1 MPEVRFSEPRPF
13 RGQEHIA
20 FHASCSVNGMSTW
33 GYRIECKGCGETSE
47 CTVGS
52 SVSYEDAPRAFAWK
66 HRDCAEAFRTGQEM
80 DDRAPASDVVMG
92 RWSNDA

>member
-33 GYRIECKGCGETSE
+33 GYRIECKGCGDSDTGAELSDE
-47 CTVGS
+47 AKAFLQLLKQQPANRIVE
-52 SVSYEDAPRAFAWK
+52 SYP
-66 HRDCAEAFRTGQEM
+66 
-80 DDRAPASDVVMG
+80 
-92 RWSNDA
+92 